1 MEKNIDFEQ
10 SLKRLEE
17 ITNKVSKGDLSLDES
32 LALYQEG
39 KKLIEE
45 LQAALK
51 EAEEKVEKII
61 KI

>member
-1 MEKNIDFEQ
+1 MPEKKIDFEQ

-17 ITNKVSKGDLSLDES
+17 ITNQVSKGELSLDES

-45 LQAALK
+45 MQQALK
-51 EAEEKVEKII
+51 DAEEKVEKIV
-61 KI
+61 K